1 MNVWVGLRVCAR
13 WQSPVP
19 TVSRVTQQ
27 VKWSRDSGNEAPLR
41 TVTTQFQPALNLT
54 VLQSVCLDI
63 SATLENQEIPGFLN
77 KISVFIFRMLEN
89 N

>member
-13 WQSPVP
+13 WAKS
-19 TVSRVTQQ
+19 SAHS
-27 VKWSRDSGNEAPLR
+27 VKNNTTSEVEEGQWQEAPLR

-63 SATLENQEIPGFLN
+63 SATLENQEI
-77 KISVFIFRMLEN
+77 
-89 N
+89 